1 MRALTAGCLLAA
13 ASLPLL
19 PNRFEAHCPRVRHAP
34 RAAILQD
41 VAPPPAFV
49 EALDAERAAEIW
61 ARRPAGTLPNADRQA
76 ELIEWLKMGPLAH
89 DPDRLLYTCLR
100 NEPRLL
106 KRASSLPALRET
118 HAALVALLREDLS
131 PKRLAVHIASEPGL
145 LLRRASELLA
155 SAQNLATV
163 TGLREDMLTRVLREA
178 PGLLLCEAG
187 VIDERLQWLRDRL
200 HIEPGGRLMRV
211 LTRAPLVLLLSRSTL
226 TARLDCLLDLGV
238 PEEQLGPL
246 VVRTPRLLHSPRE
259 ELRAKTQWLR
269 QSGVV
274 PDAPPEALGAF
285 LRRQPDYYA
294 ISSKTCDDT
303 FAWLRSVGLDET
315 QAARVL
321 REEPAILTMPIEQ
334 LQLRA
339 SFFVR
344 VIGGS
349 PAELVA
355 VPHMLI
361 CDLGKVP
368 MLRHAYCLTQGIDV
382 KPIQL
387 LVKGDATFC
396 TEVAGCDIEEFNA
409 FEADGKHLAFFQG
422 AGI

>member
-1 MRALTAGCLLAA
+1 VAEEVAVPVTPRTLATINTDEELLPRDRAACHVLHAIAEASEHLITAG
-13 ASLPLL
+13 
-19 PNRFEAHCPRVRHAP
+19 
-34 RAAILQD
+34 IT
-41 VAPPPAFV
+41 
-49 EALDAERAAEIW
+49 
-61 ARRPAGTLPNADRQA
+61 ARIGWDTVLVRPAGALPLWDLGGHRFATSNAVGVVGIA
-76 ELIEWLKMGPLAH
+76 GIVAVPLAV
-89 DPDRLLYTCLR
+89 PS
-100 NEPRLL
+100 N
-106 KRASSLPALRET
+106 
-118 HAALVALLREDLS
+118 ALLGAGFARVD
-131 PKRLAVHIASEPGL
+131 VV
-145 LLRRASELLA
+145 
-155 SAQNLATV
+155 V
-163 TGLREDMLTRVLREA
+163 TGS
-178 PGLLLCEAG
+178 
-187 VIDERLQWLRDRL
+187 
-200 HIEPGGRLMRV
+200 GRL
-211 LTRAPLVLLLSRSTL
+211 
-226 TARLDCLLDLGV
+226 
-238 PEEQLGPL
+238 
-246 VVRTPRLLHSPRE
+246 
-259 ELRAKTQWLR
+259 
-269 QSGVV
+269 V

-285 LRRQPDYYA
+285 LRRQPDYFA

>member
-1 MRALTAGCLLAA
+1 
-13 ASLPLL
+13 
-19 PNRFEAHCPRVRHAP
+19 
-34 RAAILQD
+34 
-41 VAPPPAFV
+41 
-49 EALDAERAAEIW
+49 
-61 ARRPAGTLPNADRQA
+61 
-76 ELIEWLKMGPLAH
+76 MGPLAH

-131 PKRLAVHIASEPGL
+131 PKRLAELIASEPGL

-200 HIEPGGRLMRV
+200 HVEPGGRLMRV

-274 PDAPPEALGAF
+274 PEEPPEALGAF
-285 LRRQPDYYA
+285 LRRQPGYYA
-294 ISSKTCDDT
+294 ISSK
-303 FAWLRSVGLDET
+303 T

-355 VPHMLI
+355 VPHMLT

-387 LVKGDATFC
+387 LVKGDVTFC